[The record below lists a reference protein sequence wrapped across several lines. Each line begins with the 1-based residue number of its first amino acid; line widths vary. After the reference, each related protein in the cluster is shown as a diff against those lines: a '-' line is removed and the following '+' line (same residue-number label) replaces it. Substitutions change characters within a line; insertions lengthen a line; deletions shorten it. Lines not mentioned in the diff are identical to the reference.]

1 MQSKFKKNYVKY
13 SKLNTQFRFSK
24 FEFRIESHYRWQLF
38 CHRWL
43 FVCRQMCIVI
53 KTSENF
59 ICVVKFE
66 FLSVCLS
73 TKDRNV
79 KQKDRKNSEKRVNK
93 YRCEFIEIF
102 LDCFKF
108 ECLTFNRNVEEELVL
123 YDSFDAS
130 NECVFCRTN
139 VDNTVDLGKKI
150 TVGDTT
156 VHHFCL
162 VRKRAN
168 IERQNWFISKEI
180 HCILIYS

>member
-1 MQSKFKKNYVKY
+1 MQSKFKN
-13 SKLNTQFRFSK
+13 KLCKIFNTQFRFSK

-79 KQKDRKNSEKRVNK
+79 KQKDRKNSEKKVNK
-93 YRCEFIEIF
+93 YDANSLKYFWIVSNSSVWFSIEMWRRSSFYTIHLMQAMNAF
-102 LDCFKF
+102 FVAQM
-108 ECLTFNRNVEEELVL
+108 LT
-123 YDSFDAS
+123 
-130 NECVFCRTN
+130 T
-139 VDNTVDLGKKI
+139 
-150 TVGDTT
+150 
-156 VHHFCL
+156 
-162 VRKRAN
+162 
-168 IERQNWFISKEI
+168 Q
-180 HCILIYS
+180 